1 MPEEMRTIKCGNCGK
16 EAHGVYSTVS
26 MQASYIA
33 GFYSVSEGSIWHR
46 YRQGEESFL
55 CKPCLHLR
63 MRDER
68 RSMQP

>member
-1 MPEEMRTIKCGNCGK
+1 MPEEMRTIKCSECGK

-33 GFYSVSEGSIWHR
+33 GYYSVKLDSPWHR
-46 YRQGEESFL
+46 YAQGDESFL
-55 CKPCLHLR
+55 CKTCLHTR

-68 RSMQP
+68 RSLLP